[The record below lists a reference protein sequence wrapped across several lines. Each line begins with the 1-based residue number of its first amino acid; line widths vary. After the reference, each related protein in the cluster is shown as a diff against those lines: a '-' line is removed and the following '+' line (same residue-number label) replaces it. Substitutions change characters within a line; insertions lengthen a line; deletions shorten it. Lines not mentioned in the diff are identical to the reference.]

1 MGQDKKQLEHLL
13 SFVSAVYNDPDN
25 KEFAAGIQ
33 AMIKKDLQGN
43 KASWSGKIDEIY
55 EYCLKK
61 NLHEQAEDLYKDF
74 PLESIRTTLI
84 EDYVRMEE
92 ARRRNDFD
100 EFGLHLYQ
108 QIEAIVN
115 TLSKD
120 EGLSAIVRK
129 MMLQPAYIRT
139 FEIVDGEDGKK
150 EKRNYTE
157 EELSPAKRAGR
168 RTVADMVLIADKDP
182 KKNEEKRKKE
192 LSQFSAAD
200 KLYLILY
207 FVCYQAKMYDSVWES
222 WKSNKSLF
230 STIYNVRNH
239 VHREGDSTEWQKKIY
254 EAAASRKS
262 QSYLS
267 FLSAL
272 VFLVDRVEKGFPV
285 SKELADYA
293 DSLK

>member
-13 SFVSAVYNDPDN
+13 NFVKTIYNDPDN

-33 AMIKKDLQGN
+33 SMIKNDLQGD
-43 KASWSGKIDEIY
+43 KTSWSGKIDEIY

-61 NLHEQAEDLYKDF
+61 NLREQAEDFYKNF

-92 ARRRNDFD
+92 ARRNNDFD

-120 EGLSAIVRK
+120 EGLTILVEK
-129 MMLQPAYIRT
+129 MMFQPAYLKT
-139 FEIVDGEDGKK
+139 FELVEGEDGQMH
-150 EKRNYTE
+150 KRNYPE
-157 EELSPAKRAGR
+157 EELSPTKRAGK
-168 RTVADMVLIADKDP
+168 RTVAEFVLIMGEDQERNAAKIQKTLP
-182 KKNEEKRKKE
+182 
-192 LSQFSAAD
+192 QHSALD

-207 FVCYQAKMYDSVWES
+207 FVCFHAEMYNTVWES
-222 WKSNKSLF
+222 WQANRSLF

-239 VHREGDSTEWQKKIY
+239 VHREGDSTEKQK
-254 EAAASRKS
+254 EAYDTAVSKKS

-285 SKELADYA
+285 SKELEDYA
-293 DSLK
+293 NSL